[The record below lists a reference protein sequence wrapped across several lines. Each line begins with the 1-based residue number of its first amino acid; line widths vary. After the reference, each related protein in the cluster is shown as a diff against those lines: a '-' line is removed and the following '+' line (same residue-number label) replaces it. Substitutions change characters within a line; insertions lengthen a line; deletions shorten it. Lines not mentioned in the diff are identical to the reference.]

1 MTFQLLC
8 ITLIALLFGLA
19 VCFNGYRWFL
29 ILLPFFAFLFGFL
42 WGAQTL
48 TAIFGSG
55 FLTTVLSWLGGFIIG
70 LIFALLSYMFYLV
83 GVAIVAASFGYS
95 LGVGLMNLI
104 GIDLNLVVWLVGI
117 VVAIIV
123 AAVTLLLNIQKYVI
137 IVITAFLGAGIIV
150 GSLLAAVGGIQVT
163 NLADNPV
170 RLALQNSPL
179 WMLFFLILG
188 VLGIA
193 TQLVSTRGFVL
204 ETPEYRV

>member
-8 ITLIALLFGLA
+8 MTLIALLFGLA

-29 ILLPFFAFLFGFL
+29 FLLPFFAFLFGFF

-48 TAIFGSG
+48 QAIFGSG
-55 FLTTVLSWLGGFIIG
+55 FLTTVLSWIGGFIIG

-104 GIDLNLVVWLVGI
+104 GIDLNLLVWLVGI
-117 VVAIIV
+117 AVAIIV

-137 IVITAFLGAGIIV
+137 IVITAFLGAGVIV
-150 GSLLAAVGGIQVT
+150 GSLLSAVGGIEVT
-163 NLADNPV
+163 NLAENPV
-170 RLALQNSPL
+170 RVALQNSPL

-193 TQLVSTRGFVL
+193 AQLVSTRGFVL
-204 ETPEYRV
+204 ETPENRV